1 MQINSTK
8 DFDFDHMLK
17 KFCYVIPTF
26 LIVVKDRE
34 KYSIS

>member
-8 DFDFDHMLK
+8 DFDSDHMLK
-17 KFCYVIPTF
+17 KFCYVTF
-26 LIVVKDRE
+26 LIVGKDKE